1 MSRQECP
8 LKQVQALDVSDLP
21 RMVRNAGRFHEV
33 VAVATKYGIAPWLSN
48 VKADWV
54 QRQLRSSDGQ
64 QISELSEPQR
74 VRMALTELGTTFIKL
89 GQILSTR
96 PDLVGPEMA
105 AELTKLQ
112 ADTPADDPAQ
122 VIATIEQ
129 ELGQPPDQLFRDF
142 DPRAFAS
149 ASIGQVHHA
158 VMEDGTN
165 VVVKV
170 QHEGIEEKVQNDLE
184 ILMQLAALAETYS
197 KELAQYRPVATA
209 AEFRRSL
216 SEELDFTREER
227 NLIRFAQNFR
237 NESGVRFPVP
247 YPERCSRRVLT
258 MDRLEGIGVSRT
270 PLLIESGFD
279 LSDIARRGANM
290 FLEMVFRDG
299 FYHADPHPGNL
310 MVLQDAVIGVLD
322 CGMVGRVDEALREQ
336 IEDLLMAAVDQ
347 DTERLVDALVEL
359 GDVPPD
365 FDRSSL
371 RADVVQFVDEYGE
384 QSIERFDLSG
394 ALNEM
399 VEIIRRHHILLPSRV
414 SMLIKMLVM
423 LEGTSQQLSPD
434 FSIVELLEPYRVES
448 IKRRLSPQRLLRKVQ
463 SAQRDWLR
471 LAESFP
477 GDISDLMER
486 VRKGSFDVK
495 LEHRRLDSI
504 VNRLV
509 LGILTAALFV
519 GSTSLLSSSVK
530 PLLWETSVPGAIG
543 CLVSVVLGFTL
554 IRAIGK
560 SGSIQP

>member
-1 MSRQECP
+1 M
-8 LKQVQALDVSDLP
+8 
-21 RMVRNAGRFHEV
+21 
-33 VAVATKYGIAPWLSN
+33 
-48 VKADWV
+48 
-54 QRQLRSSDGQ
+54 
-64 QISELSEPQR
+64 
-74 VRMALTELGTTFIKL
+74 RMALTELGTTFIKL

-384 QSIERFDLSG
+384 QSIEQFDLSG